1 MANNPNYDGMAEPD
15 KTLTVNTVTGNY
27 GELPKASTKKKRK
40 NDNIVQMPPY
50 WLDPNYPGIRQQYR
64 GPDLSRPGGLPTA
77 GEQSYAVQ
85 GDPNDYD
92 IETRS
97 GRYIGSFVDDL
108 GRPGK
113 ISLPRLPERKHGEY
127 IGNTELDASNRGQRW
142 NWNLEHAFMPPGSQ
156 WNQTVWQGADR
167 ENQWL
172 ARMLQQA
179 ASEKGSM
186 MSPIAQV
193 RLRGQWLS
201 ERNKAIQ
208 DYINGNWDDPER
220 AYKDFQSAID
230 KIDTKLR
237 ELGEDEALLRPVPPV
252 AGKRSQFTAQ
262 TGPSKLRK
270 QWNYANTVNNK
281 LNEWLTTESKPGIKK
296 IDDPDFMGKS
306 EVTTYLD
313 SVYETLIKYLKESSN
328 AMADAEK
335 KRLQILTLT
344 DEGHDA
350 VVQTIKAYQKALA
363 GVMASASAKDWSQ
376 NNRGKVNEVIEAM
389 GFDPDQMDKATL
401 GQQMAALGGIIVS
414 SLSKNDELPHDV
426 RTDLEAIQEQY
437 DKYMEN
443 MMFAANVA
451 PHIVA
456 SMASAL
462 GETAGNQ
469 YNDQAFVAGRQLADN
484 LGEIED
490 LTDAIP
496 RNAVPMSKLLEPP
509 QFIVPSLAKKPKGRV
524 STNPESVGENKPVN
538 TTSVPGVSFE
548 D

>member
-1 MANNPNYDGMAEPD
+1 MNPNYDEMANPDNTYVDIPFGEGKLDLQLPEPKKQKAVKRK
-15 KTLTVNTVTGNY
+15 KTRASEPVSDIMQNILLRLNTVPGSNL
-27 GELPKASTKKKRK
+27 ELPNLEDVPYNGSQESVL
-40 NDNIVQMPPY
+40 NDFVVPQSGPFPIIVPQLPVRDRTTGSN
-50 WLDPNYPGIRQQYR
+50 LD
-64 GPDLSRPGGLPTA
+64 S
-77 GEQSYAVQ
+77 
-85 GDPNDYD
+85 
-92 IETRS
+92 
-97 GRYIGSFVDDL
+97 
-108 GRPGK
+108 
-113 ISLPRLPERKHGEY
+113 
-127 IGNTELDASNRGQRW
+127 ELDAAQRGLRW
-142 NWNLEHAFMPPGSQ
+142 HWHNENSFMPPGSE
-156 WNQTVWQGADR
+156 WNKTVWQGADR
-167 ENQWL
+167 ESQLLN
-172 ARMLQQA
+172 R
-179 ASEKGSM
+179 GSAGNSGL
-186 MSPIAQV
+186 MSPIAKV

-220 AYKDFQSAID
+220 AYKDFQLAIG
-230 KIDTKLR
+230 KIDNKLR

-270 QWNYANTVNNK
+270 QWNYANSVNNK

-296 IDDPDFMGKS
+296 INDPEFMGKS

-376 NNRGKVNEVIEAM
+376 NNRGKINEIIKAM
-389 GFDPDQMDKATL
+389 GFDPESMPKASL
-401 GQQMAALGGIIVS
+401 GEQMAVLAGIIVS

-426 RTDLEAIQEQY
+426 RTDLEAIQSQY
-437 DKYMEN
+437 DAYMEN

-456 SMASAL
+456 SMAAAL

-469 YNDQAFVAGRQLADN
+469 YNDQAFAAGRQLADN

-490 LTDAIP
+490 LTNVIP

-509 QFIVPSLAKKPKGRV
+509 KFITPSLAKRPKGRV
-524 STNPESVGENKPVN
+524 STNPESAGETKPAG
-538 TTSVPGVSFE
+538 TASVPGVSFE

>member
-1 MANNPNYDGMAEPD
+1 MNPNYDEMANPD
-15 KTLTVNTVTGNY
+15 DTYVDVSFGK
-27 GELPKASTKKKRK
+27 
-40 NDNIVQMPPY
+40 D
-50 WLDPNYPGIRQQYR
+50 
-64 GPDLSRPGGLPTA
+64 
-77 GEQSYAVQ
+77 
-85 GDPNDYD
+85 
-92 IETRS
+92 RS
-97 GRYIGSFVDDL
+97 DW
-108 GRPGK
+108 
-113 ISLPRLPERKHGEY
+113 RLPEQKKNAKQKKTRRSGPVSDTMQNILLHLNTIPGTGAGLPAIEDVPFNGSQESYDDDFVERPSGPFPMILPNIPYRKFTASG
-127 IGNTELDASNRGQRW
+127 IPDSELAAARRGQRW
-142 NWNLEHAFMPPGSQ
+142 NWHNENSFMPPGSE
-156 WNQTVWQGADR
+156 WNKTVWQGADR

-172 ARMLQQA
+172 GQLLRKGA
-179 ASEKGSM
+179 AENGSM
-186 MSPIAQV
+186 MSPIAKV

-237 ELGEDEALLRPVPPV
+237 ELGEDEALLRPVPPI

-296 IDDPDFMGKS
+296 INDPEFMGKS

-363 GVMASASAKDWSQ
+363 GVMSSASAKDWSQ
-376 NNRGKVNEVIEAM
+376 NNRGKVNEVIKAM
-389 GFDPDQMDKATL
+389 GFDPDNMDKATL

-414 SLSKNDELPHDV
+414 SLGKNDELPHDV

-484 LGEIED
+484 LGEIKD

-496 RNAVPMSKLLEPP
+496 RNAVPMSKLLDPP

-524 STNPESVGENKPVN
+524 STNPESIGENEPVN
-538 TTSVPGVSFE
+538 TASVPGVSFE

>member
-1 MANNPNYDGMAEPD
+1 MNPNYDEMANPD
-15 KTLTVNTVTGNY
+15 DTYVDI
-27 GELPKASTKKKRK
+27 SF
-40 NDNIVQMPPY
+40 
-50 WLDPNYPGIRQQYR
+50 
-64 GPDLSRPGGLPTA
+64 GG
-77 GEQSYAVQ
+77 
-85 GDPNDYD
+85 D
-92 IETRS
+92 RS
-97 GRYIGSFVDDL
+97 GW
-108 GRPGK
+108 
-113 ISLPRLPERKHGEY
+113 RLPEQKKNTKQKKTRDNGPISDTMQNILLHLNTIPGAGTRLPAIEDVPFNGSQESYDDGFVERPSGPFPMILPNVPHRKFMAG
-127 IGNTELDASNRGQRW
+127 GMPDSELAAAQRGQRW
-142 NWNLEHAFMPPGSQ
+142 NWHNENSFMPPGSE
-156 WNQTVWQGADR
+156 WNKTVWQGADR
-167 ENQWL
+167 ENQWFGQ
-172 ARMLQQA
+172 MLRRGA
-179 ASEKGSM
+179 AEKGSM
-186 MSPIAQV
+186 MSPVAKV

-237 ELGEDEALLRPVPPV
+237 ELGEDEALLRPVPPI
-252 AGKRSQFTAQ
+252 AGKRSQFTTQ

-270 QWNYANTVNNK
+270 QWNYANMVNNK
-281 LNEWLTTESKPGIKK
+281 LNEWLTTESKPGVKK
-296 IDDPDFMGKS
+296 INDPEFMGRS
-306 EVTTYLD
+306 EVTAYLD

-363 GVMASASAKDWSQ
+363 GVMSSASAKDWSQ
-376 NNRGKVNEVIEAM
+376 NNRGKVNEVIKAM

-401 GQQMAALGGIIVS
+401 GQQMAALGGVIVS
-414 SLSKNDELPHDV
+414 SLSRNDELPHDV
-426 RTDLEAIQEQY
+426 HTDLEAIQEQY

-462 GETAGNQ
+462 GETAGDQ

-484 LGEIED
+484 LGDTED

-496 RNAVPMSKLLEPP
+496 RNALPMSRLLDPP
-509 QFIVPSLAKKPKGRV
+509 QFIAPSLAKKPKGRV
-524 STNPESVGENKPVN
+524 NTNPESVGENAPQTAGTGTN
-538 TTSVPGVSFE
+538 GVIQADGSI
-548 D
+548 DY